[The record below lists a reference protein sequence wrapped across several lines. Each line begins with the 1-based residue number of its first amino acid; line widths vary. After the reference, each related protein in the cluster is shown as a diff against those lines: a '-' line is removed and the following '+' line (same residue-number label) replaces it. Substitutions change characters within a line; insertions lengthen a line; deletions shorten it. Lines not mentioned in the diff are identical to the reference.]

1 MEVIM
6 ANMQAIREKLDKE
19 EKLGK
24 FDRYAAAMKGYVK
37 QTLLQLCEENE
48 AFAAAVAAGDVF
60 EDCMKAVAKGV
71 GASISDLEVMR
82 RAVKF
87 YMKGADIRF
96 QMVIVGAG
104 AAETSGAGA
113 AGAGGQGAA
122 RPAGRKAQEI
132 IDITDFL

>member
-1 MEVIM
+1 M
-6 ANMQAIREKLDKE
+6 ANIQAIREKMDKE

-37 QTLLQLCEENE
+37 QTLLQLCEENA

-60 EDCMKAVAKGV
+60 EDCMKAVAKGI
-71 GASISDLEVMR
+71 GSSISDLEVMK

-87 YMKGADIRF
+87 YMKDADIRF
-96 QMVIVGAG
+96 QMVIVEKQAG
-104 AAETSGAGA
+104 KPSPAASASEL
-113 AGAGGQGAA
+113 
-122 RPAGRKAQEI
+122 RKQEI